1 MPTEKAT
8 KQVEELTKAFQ
19 GSPLVITAQF
29 TGLKMAQLTGL
40 RAALRPTKSRFR
52 VVKNTLA
59 SIAADGAGRAV
70 IREVMGG
77 PIGVITSQGDPAAT
91 AKALVEYLQSSRI
104 ELKVRGGILAD
115 QVLTPA
121 RIEELAKLPAKDQ
134 LVAKLL
140 GQMKA
145 PAAGLVTVLGG
156 PVRGLAVALQR
167 IAELKGQAAA
177 APAPEASLPAGN
189 TPAEPAAAPASA

>member
-1 MPTEKAT
+1 MPTEKST
-8 KQVEELTKAFQ
+8 RQVEELKKAFE
-19 GSPLVITAQF
+19 GSPLVITAQY
-29 TGLKMAQLTGL
+29 TGLKMSQLIGL

-59 SIAADGAGRAV
+59 CIAADRAGRGV

-91 AKALVEYLQSSRI
+91 AKALVDYLQTSRI
-104 ELKVRGGILAD
+104 ELKLRGGVLES

-134 LVAKLL
+134 LIAKLL
-140 GQMKA
+140 GQMMA
-145 PAAGLVTVLGG
+145 PAAGLVTVLSG
-156 PVRGLAVALQR
+156 PVRGLAVVLQR
-167 IAELKGQAAA
+167 IAEQKGKAAEA
-177 APAPEASLPAGN
+177 ALAAG
-189 TPAEPAAAPASA
+189 APAAAPAAAPGA

>member
-8 KQVEELTKAFQ
+8 RQVEELKKAFED
-19 GSPLVITAQF
+19 SPLVITAQY
-29 TGLKMAQLTGL
+29 TGLKMAQLIGL

-52 VVKNTLA
+52 IVKNTLA
-59 SIAADGAGRAV
+59 AIAADRAGRAV

-77 PIGVITSQGDPAAT
+77 PIGVITSHGDPAAT
-91 AKALVEYLQSSRI
+91 AKALVDYLQTSRI
-104 ELKVRGGILAD
+104 ELKLRGGVLGS

-140 GQMKA
+140 GQMMA
-145 PAAGLVTVLGG
+145 PAAGLVTVLSG
-156 PVRGLAVALQR
+156 PVRGLAAALQR
-167 IAELKGQAAA
+167 IAEQKGKAAEVRPA
-177 APAPEASLPAGN
+177 AEVA
-189 TPAEPAAAPASA
+189 PAAAPAASSA